1 MALARARLSASAL
14 AVVGNF
20 IIAAGSLAAPQQIAE
35 LSLQGLAS
43 HPKWIPEEQPLFG
56 SYIGSGDGEASGALG
71 GHVFWDLYEEQS
83 RDDRHPTFF
92 RGFVERD
99 GRRYPFEIIGI
110 YTPESADSQLWRI
123 SGVINFAD
131 RLVLGTAHET
141 LTGTWDASTR
151 MSHFTIW
158 TDRGAR

>member
-1 MALARARLSASAL
+1 MTPWLAHRALRALI
-14 AVVGNF
+14 V
-20 IIAAGSLAAPQQIAE
+20 AAGVVTASGALAAPQQLAE
-35 LSLQGLAS
+35 MSLQGLAS
-43 HPKWIPEEQPLFG
+43 HPKWLPRERPLFG
-56 SYIGSGDGEASGALG
+56 SYLASGEGEASGALV
-71 GHVFWDLYEEQS
+71 GHVFWDLYEDQS
-83 RDDRHPTFF
+83 RHDRHPSFF

-99 GRRYPFEIIGI
+99 GHRYPFEIIGI